1 MTIRSGFGLLSRS
14 WYDEGLL
21 APDRLDKD
29 WHHDALRSLTDSP
42 RGTVRIGCGDGAERI
57 RLPASFGAER
67 SAAPE
72 PSFFGMSRPLRLVA
86 SDDTSVPAPLTETR
100 RFEDFFEAESGT
112 LYRRLCLV
120 TGNRHEAEEVMQ
132 DAFISVLERWDR
144 VSVMEN
150 PTGYLYRTA
159 FRAVHKRSRR
169 AARAARHLV
178 LMRPEIDDFAAAED
192 REIVRRALG
201 ELSRRQRVAVIL
213 TELLGF
219 SSEEAGAI
227 MGTRP
232 VTVRVLASQGRATM
246 RRILEGP
253 DE

>member
-1 MTIRSGFGLLSRS
+1 
-14 WYDEGLL
+14 
-21 APDRLDKD
+21 
-29 WHHDALRSLTDSP
+29 
-42 RGTVRIGCGDGAERI
+42 
-57 RLPASFGAER
+57 
-67 SAAPE
+67 
-72 PSFFGMSRPLRLVA
+72 MSRPLRLVA
-86 SDDTSVPAPLTETR
+86 SDGTSVPAPRTEAR
-100 RFEDFFEAESGT
+100 RFEDFFEAESRT

-144 VSVMEN
+144 VSAMEN

-159 FRAVHKRSRR
+159 FHEVHKRSRR
-169 AARAARHLV
+169 AARAVRHLV
-178 LMRPEIDDFAAAED
+178 QMRPEIDDFAAAED

-201 ELSRRQRVAVIL
+201 ELSRRQRAAVVL

-227 MGTRP
+227 MGARP